1 MAKIKSAWE
10 IALER
15 TENIQ
20 IDIEKL
26 KKDENIKKA
35 RLCAGAYLNDEEN
48 KGESLVD
55 DLKAINDDDAV
66 KKALKLTALQ
76 NLTLASDT
84 VLTDRYERILYL
96 ISLCC
101 GSNQNIMELANQIV
115 GFCKQ
120 FPEHRKQLVDQL
132 KEQFAPMLSQKAA
145 QLKAQYGQDVPVS
158 LENDPEF
165 LKIANQQLERLQK
178 QYDETLAEAKA
189 QLEAALA

>member
-1 MAKIKSAWE
+1 MAKIKSDWE

-20 IDIEKL
+20 IDREKL

>member
-20 IDIEKL
+20 IDREKL

-84 VLTDRYERILYL
+84 VLTDRYERILNL

-101 GSNQNIMELANQIV
+101 GANQNIMELANQIV

>member
-20 IDIEKL
+20 IDREKL

-66 KKALKLTALQ
+66 KKAFKLTALQ
-76 NLTLASDT
+76 SLTLASDT

>member
-20 IDIEKL
+20 IDREKL

-84 VLTDRYERILYL
+84 VLTVRYERILYL

>member
-1 MAKIKSAWE
+1 
-10 IALER
+10 
-15 TENIQ
+15 
-20 IDIEKL
+20 
-26 KKDENIKKA
+26 
-35 RLCAGAYLNDEEN
+35 
-48 KGESLVD
+48 
-55 DLKAINDDDAV
+55 
-66 KKALKLTALQ
+66 
-76 NLTLASDT
+76 
-84 VLTDRYERILYL
+84 
-96 ISLCC
+96 
-101 GSNQNIMELANQIV
+101 MEPAHQIV

>member
-20 IDIEKL
+20 IDREKL

-48 KGESLVD
+48 KGESLFD

>member
-20 IDIEKL
+20 IDREKL

-145 QLKAQYGQDVPVS
+145 QLKAQYVS

>member
-20 IDIEKL
+20 IDREKL

-189 QLEAALA
+189 QLEAALT

>member
-20 IDIEKL
+20 IDREKL

-189 QLEAALA
+189 QLEA

>member
-15 TENIQ
+15 TEN
-20 IDIEKL
+20 
-26 KKDENIKKA
+26 KKA

>member
-20 IDIEKL
+20 IDREKL

-55 DLKAINDDDAV
+55 DLKAINDDNAV

-84 VLTDRYERILYL
+84 VLTDRYERILNL

-101 GSNQNIMELANQIV
+101 GANQNIMELANQIV

>member
-20 IDIEKL
+20 IDREKL

-96 ISLCC
+96 ITLCC

>member
-20 IDIEKL
+20 IDREKL

>member
-20 IDIEKL
+20 IDREKL

-84 VLTDRYERILYL
+84 VLTDRYERILNL

-101 GSNQNIMELANQIV
+101 GANQNIMELANQIV

-145 QLKAQYGQDVPVS
+145 HLKAQYGQDVPVS

>member
-20 IDIEKL
+20 IDREKL

-84 VLTDRYERILYL
+84 VLTDRYERILNL
-96 ISLCC
+96 FSLCC
-101 GSNQNIMELANQIV
+101 VANQNIMELANQIV

>member
-20 IDIEKL
+20 IDREKL

-132 KEQFAPMLSQKAA
+132 KELFAPMLSQKAA

>member
-20 IDIEKL
+20 IDREKL

-165 LKIANQQLERLQK
+165 IKIANQQLERLQK

>member
-20 IDIEKL
+20 IYREKL
-26 KKDENIKKA
+26 KKDDNIKKS

>member
-20 IDIEKL
+20 IDREKL

-158 LENDPEF
+158 LEKDPEF